1 VSRIFKPKSS
11 TVHEKF
17 GEETVIL
24 NLESGSY
31 YSAQG
36 TASTVWELVADGAS
50 EAAILNSIKS
60 EFSGDGEEIARSTTS
75 FLDELVAESL
85 VETETAPGG
94 GDVNQTNGAAGEPG
108 KAFSAPLLQ
117 RYTDMEELLQLDPI
131 HEVDDL
137 GWPNARKPAD

>member
-1 VSRIFKPKSS
+1 MSRIFKLKSS

-36 TASTVWELVADGAS
+36 TASLVWGLVADGAS
-50 EAAILNSIKS
+50 EAVILNSMKS
-60 EFSGDGEEIARSTTS
+60 EFSGDGEEIARSTTA
-75 FLDELVAESL
+75 FLDELIAEAL
-85 VETETAPGG
+85 VEAEAGSVDGEAPRA
-94 GDVNQTNGAAGEPG
+94 NGASGEPG

-137 GWPNARKPAD
+137 GWPHARKPAD